1 MQLLTAPLPQR
12 LAERQKRRGTF
23 QAPDGSQT
31 TLGSRACAYAAY
43 RWVSVWTQENERV
56 WATYQSQRRRA
67 QAAGVRYPEHLV
79 EKYKG
84 IMAGI
89 QQQWVAA
96 LRIAADMYE
105 RNRMPASEVP
115 PRTMRIAAI
124 RDAVSGQIQL
134 RMDSIAGW
142 RRAADRIE
150 SEVNGYLNS
159 LPQKPGGA
167 QVLDYT
173 KSTAPSVSKMGVP
186 VAALAPHVIRIVGWL
201 VAGAVIAYIA
211 RYTVDAISAAF
222 GVNQQA
228 LRDANRNAQ
237 QAFDRM
243 MRDCEQVQDRE
254 NRAKC
259 IENALQV
266 YTDTLADANA
276 AAGGSPFAGAAM
288 TLTLGALAV
297 GGLLVYR
304 ATKD

>member
-1 MQLLTAPLPQR
+1 
-12 LAERQKRRGTF
+12 
-23 QAPDGSQT
+23 
-31 TLGSRACAYAAY
+31 
-43 RWVSVWTQENERV
+43 
-56 WATYQSQRRRA
+56 
-67 QAAGVRYPEHLV
+67 
-79 EKYKG
+79 
-84 IMAGI
+84 
-89 QQQWVAA
+89 
-96 LRIAADMYE
+96 
-105 RNRMPASEVP
+105 
-115 PRTMRIAAI
+115 
-124 RDAVSGQIQL
+124 
-134 RMDSIAGW
+134 MDSIEGW